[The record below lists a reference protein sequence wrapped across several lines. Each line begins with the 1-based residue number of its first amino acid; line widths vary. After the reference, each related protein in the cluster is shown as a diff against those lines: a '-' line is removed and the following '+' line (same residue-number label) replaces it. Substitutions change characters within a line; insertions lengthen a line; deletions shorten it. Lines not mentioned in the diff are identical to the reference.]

1 MKLNNIKQHPYHGNY
16 KTSEGITLYHHQDDA
31 VGEILIDY
39 LSKTREDYDIIN
51 ILKVPTGG
59 GKSLISEVVV
69 DKILDSNKLSYDG
82 TKYKTIFLVCPLKEV
97 LGPMKDMALDI
108 EKNRDDVVVHFDFEE
123 RGAESIENYNKDKP
137 INAHKIFVFSDKWA
151 ESNYHKLPD
160 CCDFICRDEAKG
172 VNVSSEEEA
181 IDYLGEYKWKGK
193 WFSKLKEFGGYILIL
208 NATPSN
214 AQKESSSFNILD
226 IDVGRNV
233 WQKPFL
239 NESHGLNAETVREKE
254 QVVKK
259 VCYDFLEKN
268 LFFRYCVMLTGSKK
282 LMKYLKKTMLIKCST
297 SNALQ
302 GLLTKD
308 VKDIIEKYDKEL
320 IGEKFTFIDPKTK
333 KEVEIEYKGD
343 LLVPVI
349 KDDDNPQSL
358 RPINSNLADENI
370 LIVCE
375 LGTYGVNIHNLSHIC
390 LLRDS
395 KNQNIGKVFIAE
407 QLFGRMKRN
416 LWNDWIYGIDAML
429 DSDIDLKNYEWIRDT
444 FIDVASKNV
453 WYLKTEVN
461 DAAFANFSSEM
472 PSKTET
478 TKKVDSLVNNYFDV
492 PWNKKMMISTGD
504 SADRNYADVRSA
516 ECDLCD
522 NSMFDLH
529 YEKLIQKGYGEVVAT
544 GYTIQDIIQNGHTHT
559 RDDGT
564 QRPICYSCHAIESR
578 EEEHWRKSDDPKRK
592 TADTIKKDK

>member
-181 IDYLGEYKWKGK
+181 KDYLGEYKWKGK
-193 WFSKLKEFGGYILIL
+193 WFGKLKEFGGYILVL
-208 NATPSN
+208 NATPSD

-226 IDVGRNV
+226 IDIGRNL

-254 QVVKK
+254 QIVKNI
-259 VCYDFLEKN
+259 CDDFLEKN
-268 LFFRYCVMLTGSKK
+268 IFFRIRVKLTGSKK

-308 VKDIIEKYDKEL
+308 VKDIIEKYNKEL
-320 IGEKFTFIDPKTK
+320 IGKKFTFIDPKTK
-333 KEVEIEYKGD
+333 KEIEHIYEGD

-349 KDDDNPQSL
+349 KDNDNPQNIK
-358 RPINSNLADENI
+358 PINSNLADENI

-375 LGTYGVNIHNLSHIC
+375 LGTYGVNIQNLSHIC

-395 KNQNIGKVFIAE
+395 LHQHIGKTYTAE
-407 QLFGRMKRN
+407 QFFGRMKRN

-429 DSDIDLKNYEWIRDT
+429 DSDIDLKDYEWIRDT

-461 DAAFANFSSEM
+461 DTAFTNFSLEM

-478 TKKVDSLVNNYFDV
+478 IKTFDSLVKNDFGFIPKD
-492 PWNKKMMISTGD
+492 KEMIISTGD

-529 YEKLIQKGYGEVVAT
+529 YQKLIKRGYGEVVAT
-544 GYTIQDIIQNGHTHT
+544 SYTIKDIMQNAHTHT
-559 RDDGT
+559 RDDNT
-564 QRPICYSCHAIESR
+564 QRPICNSCHAIETR
-578 EEEHWRKSDDPKRK
+578 ENKHYLASDHPDRKKVD
-592 TADTIKKDK
+592 

>member
-1 MKLNNIKQHPYHGNY
+1 MKLNHIEKHPHHGKY
-16 KTSEGITLYHHQDDA
+16 KTSDGISLYHYQDDA
-31 VGEILIDY
+31 VDTIVNDY
-39 LSKTREDYDIIN
+39 LSKTREDYDVVN

-59 GKSLISEVVV
+59 GKSLINEVAI
-69 DKILDSNKLSYDG
+69 DKILDCEKLSYDG
-82 TKYKTIFLVCPLKEV
+82 TKHKTIFLVCPLKEI
-97 LGPMKDMALDI
+97 LGHLKDMATNSA
-108 EKNRDDVVVHFDFEE
+108 KSRDDVVLYFDSED
-123 RGAESIENYNKDKP
+123 RYAELIENYNKDKSL
-137 INAHKIFVFSDKWA
+137 NAHKIFVFSDKWA
-151 ESNYHKLPD
+151 ESNHHKLPD

-193 WFSKLKEFGGYILIL
+193 WFGRLKEFGGYILVL
-208 NATPSN
+208 NATPSD

-226 IDVGRNV
+226 IKVERNV

-254 QVVKK
+254 QVVKNL
-259 VCYDFLEKN
+259 CDDFLEKN
-268 LFFRYCVMLTGSKK
+268 LFFRNRVKLTGSKK

-302 GLLTKD
+302 GLLTTD
-308 VKDIIEKYDKEL
+308 VKDIIEKYNKEL
-320 IGEKFTFIDPKTK
+320 IGKKFTFTDPKTK
-333 KEVEIEYKGD
+333 KEIEIEYKGD

-349 KDDDNPQSL
+349 KDDDNPQSI

-390 LLRDS
+390 LLRDTQ
-395 KNQNIGKVFIAE
+395 NQNIGKVFIAE

-416 LWNDWIYGIDAML
+416 LWIDWIYAIDAML
-429 DSDIDLKNYEWIRDT
+429 DSDIDLKDYEWIRDT
-444 FIDVASKNV
+444 FIDVAGKSV
-453 WYLKTEVN
+453 WYLKTDVN

-478 TKKVDSLVNNYFDV
+478 IKNFDSLVKNDFDSL
-492 PWNKKMMISTGD
+492 PKDKDMIISTGD

-529 YEKLIQKGYGEVVAT
+529 YEKLIKRGYGEVVAT
-544 GYTIQDIIQNGHTHT
+544 SYTIKQIMENAHTHT

-564 QRPICYSCHAIESR
+564 QRSICKSCHQIETMENKHYLASD
-578 EEEHWRKSDDPKRK
+578 HPDRKKVD
-592 TADTIKKDK
+592 A

>member
-1 MKLNNIKQHPYHGNY
+1 MKLNHIEKHPHHGKY
-16 KTSEGITLYHHQDDA
+16 KTSDGISLYHYQDDA
-31 VGEILIDY
+31 VDTIVNDY
-39 LSKTREDYDIIN
+39 LSKTREDYDVVN

-59 GKSLISEVVV
+59 GKSLINEVAI
-69 DKILDSNKLSYDG
+69 DKILDCEKLSYDG
-82 TKYKTIFLVCPLKEV
+82 TKHKTIFLVCPLKEI
-97 LGPMKDMALDI
+97 LGHLKDMATNSA
-108 EKNRDDVVVHFDFEE
+108 KSRDDVVLYFDSED
-123 RGAESIENYNKDKP
+123 RYAELIENYNKDKSL
-137 INAHKIFVFSDKWA
+137 NAHKIFVFSDKWA
-151 ESNYHKLPD
+151 ESNHHKLPD

-193 WFSKLKEFGGYILIL
+193 WFGRLKEFGGYILVL
-208 NATPSN
+208 NATPSD

-226 IDVGRNV
+226 IKVERNV

-254 QVVKK
+254 QVVKNL
-259 VCYDFLEKN
+259 CDDFLEKN
-268 LFFRYCVMLTGSKK
+268 LFFRNRVKLTGSKK

-302 GLLTKD
+302 GLLTTD
-308 VKDIIEKYDKEL
+308 VKDIIEKYNKEL
-320 IGEKFTFIDPKTK
+320 IGKKFTFTDPKTK
-333 KEVEIEYKGD
+333 KEIEIEYKGD

-349 KDDDNPQSL
+349 KDDDNPQSI

-390 LLRDS
+390 LLRDTQ
-395 KNQNIGKVFIAE
+395 NQNIGKVFIAE

-416 LWNDWIYGIDAML
+416 LWIDWIYAIDAML

-444 FIDVASKNV
+444 FIDVAGKSV
-453 WYLKTEVN
+453 WYLKTDVN

-478 TKKVDSLVNNYFDV
+478 TKNFDSLVKNVFDSL
-492 PWNKKMMISTGD
+492 PKDKDMIISTGD

-529 YEKLIQKGYGEVVAT
+529 YEKLIKRGYGEVVAT
-544 GYTIQDIIQNGHTHT
+544 SYTIKQIMENAHTHT

-564 QRPICYSCHAIESR
+564 QRSICKSCHQIETMENKHYLASD
-578 EEEHWRKSDDPKRK
+578 HPDRKKVD
-592 TADTIKKDK
+592 A

>member
-1 MKLNNIKQHPYHGNY
+1 MKLNHIEKHPHHGKY
-16 KTSEGITLYHHQDDA
+16 KTSDGISLYHYQDDA
-31 VGEILIDY
+31 VDTIVNDY
-39 LSKTREDYDIIN
+39 LSKTREDYDVVN

-59 GKSLISEVVV
+59 GKSLINEVAI
-69 DKILDSNKLSYDG
+69 DKILDCEKLSYDG
-82 TKYKTIFLVCPLKEV
+82 TKHKTIFLVCPLKEI
-97 LGPMKDMALDI
+97 LGHLKDMATNSA
-108 EKNRDDVVVHFDFEE
+108 KSRDDVVLYFDSED
-123 RGAESIENYNKDKP
+123 RYAELIENYNKDKSL
-137 INAHKIFVFSDKWA
+137 NAHKIFVFSDKWA
-151 ESNYHKLPD
+151 ESNHHKLPD

-193 WFSKLKEFGGYILIL
+193 WFGRLKEFGGYILVL
-208 NATPSN
+208 NATPSD

-226 IDVGRNV
+226 IKVERNV

-254 QVVKK
+254 QVVKNL
-259 VCYDFLEKN
+259 CDDFLEKN
-268 LFFRYCVMLTGSKK
+268 LFFRNRVKLTGSKK

-302 GLLTKD
+302 GLLTTD
-308 VKDIIEKYDKEL
+308 VKDIIEKYNKEL
-320 IGEKFTFIDPKTK
+320 IGKKFTFTDPKTK
-333 KEVEIEYKGD
+333 KEIEIEYKGD

-349 KDDDNPQSL
+349 KDDDNPQSI

-390 LLRDS
+390 LLRDTQ
-395 KNQNIGKVFIAE
+395 NQNIGKVFIAE

-416 LWNDWIYGIDAML
+416 LWIDWIYAIDAML

-444 FIDVASKNV
+444 FIDVAGKSV
-453 WYLKTEVN
+453 WYLKTDVN

-478 TKKVDSLVNNYFDV
+478 IKNFDSLVKNDFDSL
-492 PWNKKMMISTGD
+492 PKDKDMIISTGD

-529 YEKLIQKGYGEVVAT
+529 YEKLIKRGYGEVVAT
-544 GYTIQDIIQNGHTHT
+544 SYTIKQIMENAHTHT

-564 QRPICYSCHAIESR
+564 QRSICKSCHQIETMENKHYLASD
-578 EEEHWRKSDDPKRK
+578 HPDRKKVD
-592 TADTIKKDK
+592 A

>member
-226 IDVGRNV
+226 IKVERNV

-254 QVVKK
+254 QIVKNI
-259 VCYDFLEKN
+259 CDDFLEKN
-268 LFFRYCVMLTGSKK
+268 IFFRIRVKLTGSKK

-308 VKDIIEKYDKEL
+308 VKDIIEKYNKEL
-320 IGEKFTFIDPKTK
+320 IGKKFTFIDPKTK
-333 KEVEIEYKGD
+333 KEIEHIYEGD

-349 KDDDNPQSL
+349 KDNDNPQNIK
-358 RPINSNLADENI
+358 PINSNLADENI

-375 LGTYGVNIHNLSHIC
+375 LGTYGVNVKNCSHLF

-395 KNQNIGKVFIAE
+395 KGQHIGKTYTAE
-407 QLFGRMKRN
+407 QLFGRLKRN
-416 LWNDWIYGIDAML
+416 LWNDWIFMIDKML
-429 DSDIDLKNYEWIRDT
+429 DIDSIKVEDYDWIRDT
-444 FIDVASKNV
+444 FMDVASKNL
-453 WYLKTEVN
+453 WFLRTNVN
-461 DAAFANFSSEM
+461 DNAFCNFTLEMPDKKEIQDTVDDLVLDLFKWKPDSNGVMVSTGSSE
-472 PSKTET
+472 
-478 TKKVDSLVNNYFDV
+478 
-492 PWNKKMMISTGD
+492 
-504 SADRNYADVRSA
+504 DRNYDDVRF
-516 ECDLCD
+516 EKCDCCD
-522 NSMFDLH
+522 NLIFDIH
-529 YEKLIQKGYGEVVAT
+529 YEKLIQRGYSKVVSMTYA
-544 GYTIQDIIQNGHTHT
+544 IKDIMQNAHRHT

-564 QRPICYSCHAIESR
+564 QRSICFSCHAIETR
-578 EEEHWRKSDDPKRK
+578 ENKHYLVSDHPDRKKV
-592 TADTIKKDK
+592 KD